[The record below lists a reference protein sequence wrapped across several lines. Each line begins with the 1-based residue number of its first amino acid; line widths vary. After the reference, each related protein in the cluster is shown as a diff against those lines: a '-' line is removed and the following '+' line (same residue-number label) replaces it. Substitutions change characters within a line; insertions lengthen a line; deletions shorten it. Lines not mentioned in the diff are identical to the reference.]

1 MRLFNKVAII
11 GTGLIGGSLALIIKK
26 NKLAKEV
33 VGVSRHRKSL
43 DLALKK
49 NVIDRGSQSLDI
61 IKGADLL
68 ILATPVDTIINLRK
82 KILSLV
88 DKDCIVTDVGST
100 KAKVVSFLEKIFKN
114 YVGSHPLTGSEKR
127 GVIHARADI
136 FNNTLCVLTP
146 TGKTRAAPLIK
157 VKKLWAKAGS
167 RIVFLTPKEH
177 DKILSF
183 TSHLPH
189 IVAFSLMGS
198 IPASYLKLSSGG
210 LKDTTRIAA
219 SDALLWRDIILSNR
233 KNVLKAIVL
242 FEKSL
247 RAVKSSIQKS
257 DKNKLKVILS
267 LAQKKR
273 VSLK

>member
-11 GTGLIGGSLALIIKK
+11 GTGLIGGSLALAIKK

-33 VGVSRHRKSL
+33 VGVSRHKRSL
-43 DLALKK
+43 NLALEK
-49 NVIDRGSQSLDI
+49 NVIDRGSRSLDI

-100 KAKVVSFLEKIFKN
+100 KVKVVSFLEKVFKN

-127 GVIHARADI
+127 GITHAKADI
-136 FNNTLCVLTP
+136 FNNALCVLTP
-146 TGKTRAAPLIK
+146 TGKTQTRPLMK

-167 RIVFLTPKEH
+167 RIVFLTPEEH
-177 DKILSF
+177 DRILSF

-189 IVAFSLMGS
+189 IVAFSLIGS
-198 IPASYLKLSSGG
+198 IPVNYLKLSSSG

-233 KNVLKAIVL
+233 KNVLRAIAL

-247 RAVKSSIQKS
+247 RAVKSSIQKN
-257 DKNKLKVILS
+257 DKNKLEKILS
-267 LAQKKR
+267 LAQRKR